1 MREKFF
7 IKEDSR
13 LVFVEMLRIAYRYR
27 LKLFYDV
34 RIFVI
39 RVVDISSESLE
50 ESLSDESR

>member
-7 IKEDSR
+7 IKEDGR

-39 RVVDISSESLE
+39 RVVDISFESLE

>member
-13 LVFVEMLRIAYRYR
+13 LAFVEMLRIAYRYR
-27 LKLFYDV
+27 LKLSYDV

>member
-7 IKEDSR
+7 IKEDGR

-27 LKLFYDV
+27 LKLSYDV

-39 RVVDISSESLE
+39 RVVDISFESLE

>member
-7 IKEDSR
+7 IKEDGR
-13 LVFVEMLRIAYRYR
+13 LVFVEMLRIVYRYR

-39 RVVDISSESLE
+39 RVVDISFESLE

>member
-7 IKEDSR
+7 TKEDSR

-27 LKLFYDV
+27 LKFSYDV